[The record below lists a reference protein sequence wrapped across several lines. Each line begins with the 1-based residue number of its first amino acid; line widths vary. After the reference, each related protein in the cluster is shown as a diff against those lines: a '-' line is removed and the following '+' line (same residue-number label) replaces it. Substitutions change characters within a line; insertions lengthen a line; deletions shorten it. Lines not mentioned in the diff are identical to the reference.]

1 MTKKINFTSVNY
13 RPSDLLPNG
22 FSVGLIVPQV
32 IWQKL
37 LVVKG
42 ALADGQQRVD
52 DGVQDPAIAR
62 VRHFEAWPSKKKLVS
77 YLAPTPLNINLL

>member
-37 LVVKG
+37 LVVEG

-62 VRHFEAWPSKKKLVS
+62 VRHLRPARAKR
-77 YLAPTPLNINLL
+77 N